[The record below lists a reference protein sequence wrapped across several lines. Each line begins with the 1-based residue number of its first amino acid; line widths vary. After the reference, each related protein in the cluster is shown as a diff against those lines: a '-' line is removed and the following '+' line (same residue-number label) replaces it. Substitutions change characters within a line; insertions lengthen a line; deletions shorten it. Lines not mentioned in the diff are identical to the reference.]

1 MTKTELRKTIT
12 KSIMEMLVK
21 DFNAYHFGE
30 EMGGRITFWLDT
42 KLGNN
47 ISGEYHRS
55 NMDVCIVE
63 NCKLAGNGWTVDE
76 INKAAEAGVYE
87 GKINKKIKE
96 IVSSLG
102 SLRV

>member
-1 MTKTELRKTIT
+1 MAYGRRKIKVMTKTELRKTMTKTELRKTIT

-47 ISGEYHRS
+47 ISG
-55 NMDVCIVE
+55 
-63 NCKLAGNGWTVDE
+63 
-76 INKAAEAGVYE
+76 
-87 GKINKKIKE
+87 
-96 IVSSLG
+96 
-102 SLRV
+102 